1 MVRSLVV
8 EGEAREKRTSE
19 EAVVVEGMT
28 KTEEGEA
35 EGRRRWGEVGE
46 AALLLLQHCRW
57 PRRNRATPFSLG
69 VSGNPGTE
77 WHCPVAAALHG
88 VCPLTRRRSSCDH

>member
-1 MVRSLVV
+1 MRSLVV

-46 AALLLLQHCRW
+46 AALLLLQHCR
-57 PRRNRATPFSLG
+57 
-69 VSGNPGTE
+69 
-77 WHCPVAAALHG
+77 
-88 VCPLTRRRSSCDH
+88 

>member
-46 AALLLLQHCRW
+46 AALLLLQHYRW

-69 VSGNPGTE
+69 VSGNPGIE